1 MTTSFARPH
10 LLNLPPYKAV
20 EPYDVVAARVGI
32 PPERLLKLDANENPY
47 GPLPPVREALARLPY
62 IHIYPDPESR
72 RLRAALAEFTGV
84 PTEHLMA
91 GAGADEL
98 IDLLLR
104 AVLDPGDAVLICPP
118 TFGMYAFDA
127 RVNAAR
133 VLTVPRKP
141 DFGLDVDAIRA
152 VVHRE
157 RPKAL
162 LLATPNNPDGSL
174 PDRSTLEALLDLPT
188 LVVLDEAYIEF
199 VDDGGPWG
207 QKRTFIAQVPQRDN
221 LVVLR
226 TFSKWAGLAGL
237 RVGYGA
243 FPAWL
248 MDVLWRIKQPYNVN
262 VAAQEAARVTLQH
275 REQGRPIIETLRGVR
290 QEMLRRLAALPGIE
304 PYPSQTNFVLARIT
318 AAGLDGRTVRDR
330 LLAEHGVLVRYFDK
344 PGLRNHIRISAGK
357 PEDMPRLYAAL
368 EAVLRG

>member
-1 MTTSFARPH
+1 MNTAFARQH
-10 LLNLPPYKAV
+10 LLDLPPYEPV
-20 EPYDVVAARVGI
+20 EPYEVVAARVGI
-32 PPERLLKLDANENPY
+32 APERLLKLDANENPY
-47 GPLPPVREALARLPY
+47 GPLPQVREALARLPY
-62 IHIYPDPESR
+62 VHIYPDPESR
-72 RLRAALAEFTGV
+72 HLRAALAEFTQV
-84 PTEHLMA
+84 PAEHLMV

-104 AVLDPGDAVLICPP
+104 AVLDPGDAVLVCPP

-127 RVNAAR
+127 RINAAR
-133 VLTVPRKP
+133 VIQVPRRA
-141 DFGLDVDAIRA
+141 DFRLDIDAIRA
-152 VVHRE
+152 VVARE

-174 PDRSTLEALLDLPT
+174 PPREELEALLDLPT
-188 LVVLDEAYIEF
+188 LVVLDEAYMEF

-207 QKRTFIAQVPQRDN
+207 QQRSFLAHVPRGEN

-243 FPAWL
+243 FPGWL
-248 MDVLWRIKQPYNVN
+248 MEVLWRIKQPYNVN

-275 REQGRPIIETLRGVR
+275 REQWLPVIDTLRAVR
-290 QEMLRRLAALPGIE
+290 QEMFHRLQAMPGIE

-344 PGLRNHIRISAGK
+344 PGLREHIRISAGK